1 MAIMKHPSSGAVYT
15 LREDGNVDVENNG
28 VCGTFTSGG
37 RYLSGDIKQADPH
50 FILWLAGPQL
60 PIAAQVRVNR

>member
-1 MAIMKHPSSGAVYT
+1 MAVMRHPQSGATYR

-28 VCGTFTSGG
+28 MTGVFASNG
-37 RYLSGDIKQADPH
+37 RYLSGEIRQADPH

-60 PIAAQVRVNR
+60 PPDAMVRVNR

>member
-1 MAIMKHPSSGAVYT
+1 MAIMRHPYSGATYT

-28 VCGTFTSGG
+28 ITGLFAPNG
-37 RYLSGDIKQADPH
+37 RYISGDIRQADPH

-60 PIAAQVRVNR
+60 PADAMVRTNR